1 VGGENGLLQSSLFN
15 GYGINA
21 EGSFRMGIGIGEMR
35 DHPDYVTGV
44 LKNFSRNRGRRGHHF
59 FEESPVFLVR
69 CANANAGK
77 GSVFE
82 RRHDFRRRRRGY
94 PKGTGDM
101 GRCFCSE
108 TEA

>member
-1 VGGENGLLQSSLFN
+1 MGSRGRGGENGLLQSSLFN

-59 FEESPVFLVR
+59 FEESLCFGPVR
-69 CANANAGK
+69 QRQCRK
-77 GSVFE
+77 GL
-82 RRHDFRRRRRGY
+82 RFRA
-94 PKGTGDM
+94 
-101 GRCFCSE
+101 SS
-108 TEA
+108 